1 MGCSSRGTRGS
12 GFSTGWPAAKHLLG
26 KVCRSLANFTGFT
39 IPRHLG
45 LAHGDEEP
53 AVARS
58 HPRVYLGSSGVR
70 SSSFNARMRR
80 GVGFDAASGMDSL
93 VSITFQCQ
101 DLRLVRL
108 AVTAA
113 R

>member
-1 MGCSSRGTRGS
+1 
-12 GFSTGWPAAKHLLG
+12 
-26 KVCRSLANFTGFT
+26 LANFTGFT
-39 IPRHLG
+39 IPQHLG

-58 HPRVYLGSSGVR
+58 HPRVYLGSSDLR
-70 SSSFNARMRR
+70 SSSFNAHDAVAF
-80 GVGFDAASGMDSL
+80 GLDAASGMDSL

-108 AVTAA
+108 TGHGRTLKA
-113 R
+113 RNANQTGNLGCRQ